1 MLKAGE
7 ILAAKRKEK
16 NLSLLEAEE
25 ATKIRAKFLSALEDG
40 DYRKLPNLTI
50 ARGFLKNYAE
60 YLGLEQKSVL
70 AVFRRE
76 TEEAKR
82 LPLPKGMAETPQRRF
97 LQATVNNLFVFG
109 VISLGL
115 AIVLYIG
122 FQAKDLLF
130 GPVLLVE
137 FPPDGLI
144 SETREIEIKG
154 KTQPEAIL
162 SINGRKVD
170 LGQDGSFKSG
180 FYLIAPETT
189 IEIISQNPRKKTVT
203 VRKVFLRQ

>member
-25 ATKIRAKFLSALEDG
+25 ATKIRAKFLSALEAG
-40 DYRKLPNLTI
+40 DYKKLPNLTI

-97 LQATVNNLFVFG
+97 LKTAVNNLHLSARSYHRLLK
-109 VISLGL
+109 ISRTIADL
-115 AIVLYIG
+115 AG
-122 FQAKDLLF
+122 A
-130 GPVLLVE
+130 E
-137 FPPDGLI
+137 
-144 SETREIEIKG
+144 RIESAHLA
-154 KTQPEAIL
+154 EAL
-162 SINGRKVD
+162 QYRPKEENF
-170 LGQDGSFKSG
+170 SF
-180 FYLIAPETT
+180 
-189 IEIISQNPRKKTVT
+189 TV
-203 VRKVFLRQ
+203 